1 MQFEDVFIK
10 WPFYCYYLVS
20 CFSPFLDECFRQSPF
35 NSRSKSSSPAEA
47 SSSTRAAFHGKT
59 HKKKKTNTHT
69 HSTQTYRTMNRDVE
83 WRNTDISLALCC
95 RQDYLCSYCVVEL
108 QCLVAWLISQSI
120 RKWISSYYDNQQRTL
135 IIFQT
140 NMPKNV
146 LVPPHQTADKRHVEK
161 RQRVSSITDMNIKT
175 MKLI

>member
-1 MQFEDVFIK
+1 MCLLSGHFTVIILFH
-10 WPFYCYYLVS
+10 VS
-20 CFSPFLDECFRQSPF
+20 V
-35 NSRSKSSSPAEA
+35 RSWTSA
-47 SSSTRAAFHGKT
+47 SDNHPLTRAPRALPPQRQALLPEQHFMVRHI
-59 HKKKKTNTHT
+59 KKKTNTHT

-120 RKWISSYYDNQQRTL
+120 RKWISSNYDNQQRTL